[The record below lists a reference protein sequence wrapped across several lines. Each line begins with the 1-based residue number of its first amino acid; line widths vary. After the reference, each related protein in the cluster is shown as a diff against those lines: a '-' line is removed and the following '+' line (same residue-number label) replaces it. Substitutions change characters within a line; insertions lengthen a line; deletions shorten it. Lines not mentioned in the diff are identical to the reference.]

1 MSLGFTSSQ
10 HRKLG
15 ASYGREFAARAKK
28 AKAAAAAGRC
38 GKAETELLA
47 VAAWHGAKAAER
59 TGAGA
64 GPQRVTGGKA
74 LAPVIKAVRKHCRCV
89 KRKQKA

>member
-1 MSLGFTSSQ
+1 MAALQSLVHQVPRLWF
-10 HRKLG
+10 
-15 ASYGREFAARAKK
+15 
-28 AKAAAAAGRC
+28 
-38 GKAETELLA
+38 ELLA